1 MSLSACASTLAPLVS
16 PANLETQTVG
26 QSSAD
31 QRKAAVRLAFVTP
44 RDGRIWTVDEEGDGY
59 FIATIQVR
67 DHRAQVQISYMSTTI
82 LVRYLNSVNLKYGRN
97 SDGVVV
103 IHRNFNKWMQNFLA
117 DVQQQLGIMLA
128 ASAQA
133 PA

>member
-1 MSLSACASTLAPLVS
+1 MSLSACASTLAPLLS
-16 PANLETQTVG
+16 PADLQTQAIG

-44 RDGRIWTVDEEGDGY
+44 RDGRTWAVDEDGDGY

-67 DHRAQVQISYMSTTI
+67 EHRAQVQINCASPTI
-82 LVRYLNSVNLKYGRN
+82 TVTYLNSVNLKYGRK
-97 SDGVVV
+97 SDGTVV

-128 ASAQA
+128 AGAQ
-133 PA
+133 PPG